1 MSDWRPKGIDDAATA
16 RPAPASIAGRV
27 VKVEVLLGFTIRVEA
42 AIPSV
47 GAPAGAMSDWRPKGI
62 DDAATAR
69 AAPAP
74 VENPLDENA
83 DPAADAGRV
92 GETGAFTVDT
102 VRIVPLM
109 PAEGEPLGDT
119 PM

>member
-1 MSDWRPKGIDDAATA
+1 
-16 RPAPASIAGRV
+16 

-62 DDAATAR
+62 DDAATARPAPAPACDDTATAR

-119 PM
+119 PMTRACF